1 MSWTRQLLKIY
12 YISFQKNLLQAN
24 ETGGGYQ
31 TELEGVKRCFGFLQR
46 LGVKIGVFISDRH
59 RGIAKWIRENC
70 PGTTHFSDIWHVAR
84 SVTKKLLA
92 ASKEK
97 EFVDTFIGVL
107 HLPNLVLSASSWLS
121 GIHSCDM
128 LQINILTTLTHSTRS
143 AIMETF
149 HLESGSRMVLLPIT
163 NLKAFSQAKNC

>member
-1 MSWTRQLLKIY
+1 MSWTRQLLKI
-12 YISFQKNLLQAN
+12 SFPKNFLQAN
-24 ETGGGYQ
+24 ETGGGCQ

-84 SVTKKLLA
+84 SVTKKLFA

-121 GIHSCDM
+121 GIHSCDNSKWNSF

-149 HLESGSRMVLLPIT
+149 HLESGSRMVRI
-163 NLKAFSQAKNC
+163 

>member
-12 YISFQKNLLQAN
+12 YISFSKNFLQAN
-24 ETGGGYQ
+24 ETGGSYQ

-70 PGTTHFSDIWHVAR
+70 PGTTHFFDIWHVAR
-84 SVTKKLLA
+84 SVTKSCLLQVKRRDVR
-92 ASKEK
+92 SSRIGWR
-97 EFVDTFIGVL
+97 EFADTFIGVL
-107 HLPNLVLSASSWLS
+107 HLPNLVLAASSWLS

-149 HLESGSRMVLLPIT
+149 HLESGSKLVRI
-163 NLKAFSQAKNC
+163 